1 MDDMIDS
8 IEVFFFNDEL
18 PLAFEMNDEGRPER
32 DLIVKATP
40 LTLRLG
46 RRVPRAKLMAAANS
60 AARVLGRTAVP
71 MVDRYDY
78 TELIDAYGMGY
89 HDAVDKK
96 EPCPERVFRK

>member
-8 IEVFFFNDEL
+8 IQAFFFNDDI
-18 PLAFEMNDEGRPER
+18 PLVFEDDDEGRPER
-32 DLIVKATP
+32 DLMLQVTP

-46 RRVPRAKLMAAANS
+46 KRVPRAKLKAAADA

-78 TELIDAYGMGY
+78 TELLDAYGMGY
-89 HDAVDKK
+89 HDAMDKK